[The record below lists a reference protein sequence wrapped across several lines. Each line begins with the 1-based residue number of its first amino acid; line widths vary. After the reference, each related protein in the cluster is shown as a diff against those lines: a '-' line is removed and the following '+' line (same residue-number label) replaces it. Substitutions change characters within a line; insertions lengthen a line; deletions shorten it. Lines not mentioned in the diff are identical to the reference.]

1 MSTAIK
7 TALPLDTDNR
17 RYASR
22 RALRLGS
29 TLSDTGV
36 EVLIHDLS
44 PTGALIETAQ
54 RLSEGETLFV
64 DLPERGPTA
73 ASVAWSSG
81 RFYGCAFEL
90 SIPAA
95 TVSAAL
101 LRSPAARPAPR
112 PPAARAPTFDIARLH
127 ELAAEAEATPVPA
140 DDRLP
145 LRTRGLV
152 IASLLVLSWG
162 AIGWTVSLFL

>member
-1 MSTAIK
+1 MSIAVQL
-7 TALPLDTDNR
+7 APPQEAENR

-29 TLSDTGV
+29 VLSDSGI
-36 EVLIHDLS
+36 EVVIHDLS
-44 PTGALIETAQ
+44 PTGLLIETPQ
-54 RLSEGETLFV
+54 ELCGGETLFV

-73 ASVAWSSG
+73 ASVVWSSG
-81 RFYGCAFEL
+81 RYHGCAFES

-101 LRSPAARPAPR
+101 LRSPVGAAAGS
-112 PPAARAPTFDIARLH
+112 ADSALDITRLQS
-127 ELAAEAEATPVPA
+127 LAASIADAPE
-140 DDRLP
+140 DDRYS

-152 IASLLVLSWG
+152 LGSLIALTWG
-162 AIGWTVSLFL
+162 AIGWVVSAFL

>member
-1 MSTAIK
+1 MSTAVQ
-7 TALPLDTDNR
+7 TALPLGSENR

-22 RALRLGS
+22 RALRLGA
-29 TLSDTGV
+29 TLADSGV

-44 PTGALIETAQ
+44 PTGLLIETAHPLGQ
-54 RLSEGETLFV
+54 GETLFV

-81 RFYGCAFEL
+81 RFHGCAFEL

-101 LRSPAARPAPR
+101 LRSPAVKPEATPSEK
-112 PPAARAPTFDIARLH
+112 FDIARLQT
-127 ELAAEAEATPVPA
+127 LAAAVEAQPEV
-140 DDRLP
+140 DDRYS
-145 LRTRGLV
+145 LRTRGTVLV
-152 IASLLVLSWG
+152 ALLALSWG
-162 AIGWTVSLFL
+162 AIGWAVAAIL

>member
-1 MSTAIK
+1 MPIAHQS
-7 TALPLDTDNR
+7 ALPLGNENR

-22 RALRLGS
+22 RALRLGARLADS
-29 TLSDTGV
+29 GV

-44 PTGALIETAQ
+44 PTGLLIETAQ
-54 RLSEGETLFV
+54 PLASGETLFV

-81 RFYGCAFEL
+81 HFYGCAFEL

-95 TVSAAL
+95 VISAAL
-101 LRSPAARPAPR
+101 LRSPGAVQATAP
-112 PPAARAPTFDIARLH
+112 DGQLDVARLH
-127 ELAAEAEATPVPA
+127 ALAAEVETAPEA
-140 DDRLP
+140 DDRYS

-152 IASLLVLSWG
+152 LVSLLALSWG
-162 AIGWTVSLFL
+162 AIGWVAAAIL

>member
-1 MSTAIK
+1 MSTAVQ
-7 TALPLDTDNR
+7 TALPLESDNR

-22 RALRLGS
+22 RALRLGA
-29 TLSDTGV
+29 TLSDSGV

-44 PTGALIETAQ
+44 PTGLLIETGQ
-54 RLSEGETLFV
+54 PLTQGETLFV

-95 TVSAAL
+95 AVSAAL
-101 LRSPAARPAPR
+101 LRSPAATQSTAPDGGL
-112 PPAARAPTFDIARLH
+112 DIARLH
-127 ELAAEAEATPVPA
+127 ALAAEVEASPPV
-140 DDRLP
+140 DDRYS

-152 IASLLVLSWG
+152 LVGLLAISWG
-162 AIGWTVSLFL
+162 AIGWVASLAF

>member
-1 MSTAIK
+1 MPTAVQ
-7 TALPLDTDNR
+7 TALPLESDNR

-29 TLSDTGV
+29 TLTDSGV

-44 PTGALIETAQ
+44 PTGLLIETAQ
-54 RLSEGETLFV
+54 SLAAGETLFV

-73 ASVAWSSG
+73 ATVVWSG
-81 RFYGCAFEL
+81 GNFHGCAFEL

-95 TVSAAL
+95 AVSAAL
-101 LRSPAARPAPR
+101 LRSPALARKQAPDGQMDV
-112 PPAARAPTFDIARLH
+112 AQLQA
-127 ELAAEAEATPVPA
+127 LAAEADSFQPA
-140 DDRLP
+140 DERYS

-152 IASLLVLSWG
+152 LVALLGLSWG
-162 AIGWTVSLFL
+162 AIAWAVSAIL

>member
-1 MSTAIK
+1 
-7 TALPLDTDNR
+7 LPLQSDNR

-22 RALRLGS
+22 RALRLGA
-29 TLSDTGV
+29 TLSDRGV

-44 PTGALIETAQ
+44 PTGLLIETGQ
-54 RLSEGETLFV
+54 SLTKGETLFV

-95 TVSAAL
+95 AVSAAL
-101 LRSPAARPAPR
+101 LRSPALKPGAESGL
-112 PPAARAPTFDIARLH
+112 DITQLQA
-127 ELAAEAEATPVPA
+127 LAAEVEAAPA
-140 DDRLP
+140 IDDRYS

-152 IASLLVLSWG
+152 LVSLLAVSWG
-162 AIGWTVSLFL
+162 AIGWVASLAF

>member
-1 MSTAIK
+1 MLTALQ
-7 TALPLDTDNR
+7 TALPQESDNR

-29 TLSDTGV
+29 TLTDTGV

-44 PTGALIETAQ
+44 PTGLLIETAQ
-54 RLSEGETLFV
+54 PLSDGETLFV

-73 ASVAWSSG
+73 ASVQWSSG

-101 LRSPAARPAPR
+101 LRSPAARPEPSQ
-112 PPAARAPTFDIARLH
+112 PAAPSRAFDIARLH
-127 ELAAEAEATPVPA
+127 ELAAEVDATPVPA
-140 DDRLP
+140 DDRYR
-145 LRTRGLV
+145 LRTRGV
-152 IASLLVLSWG
+152 VFAGLLVLSWG